1 MTQSLKQACVI
12 GYPVAHSKSPDIHR
26 YWLEKYKIHGRYE
39 ALTIDPDMFDTQI
52 KHMKKQY
59 VGWNVTLPY
68 KTRMI
73 DHLDRL
79 TPSAA
84 SAGAVNTV
92 YKDRDGKWVG
102 DNTDITGIEMTIKG
116 NIKKFKR
123 ALVLGAGGAARACV
137 IALKNLGVKEV
148 FISNRSTTRLKK
160 LQSFFPEIEIV
171 PWADVDKKIMDIDL
185 LINATACGLNN
196 ENLLP
201 FKFTYLSSQH
211 TVLDIVYI
219 PLKTE
224 LLNIAEQRG
233 AKTIDG
239 LWMLLYQATP
249 GFEKWFGQKV
259 SIDDLLRE
267 KIERTL

>member
-1 MTQSLKQACVI
+1 MSGSLKQACVI
-12 GYPVAHSKSPDIHR
+12 GYPVSHSKSPDIHR
-26 YWLEKYKIHGRYE
+26 YWIEKHQIPARYE
-39 ALTIDPDMFDTQI
+39 ALTIDPEMFDQHI
-52 KHMKKQY
+52 AHMKKQY

-73 DHLDRL
+73 DHLDKL

-92 YKDRDGKWVG
+92 YKDREGKWVG
-102 DNTDITGIEMTIKG
+102 DNTDIAGIECSLKDG
-116 NIKKFKR
+116 ASKFKS
-123 ALVLGAGGAARACV
+123 ALILGAGGAARACI
-137 IALKNLGVKEV
+137 IALKNIGVKKI
-148 FISNRSTTRLKK
+148 FISNRSNTRLIK

-171 PWADVDKKIMDIDL
+171 PWSDVDEKIKDIDL

-201 FKFTYLSSQH
+201 FNLMYISSQH

-224 LLNIAEQRG
+224 FLNIAEQRG
-233 AKTIDG
+233 ARIIDG
-239 LWMLLYQATP
+239 LWMLLYQAMP
-249 GFEKWFGQKV
+249 GFQKWFGQKV
-259 SIDDLLRE
+259 SIDERLRE
-267 KIERTL
+267 KLEMLL